1 LKPNER
7 ASFREFNKSPFIKSP
22 IKENISTFTHKV
34 SLIIQI
40 HLGGVDLPMD
50 KEFSI
55 IKRQFQSEKSII
67 FERVLRLIR
76 CVVECKAYECDAI
89 ATCNTL
95 ELLRS
100 IAAGYW
106 ENSTLQLRQLP
117 AIGPAAVRKLVQSN
131 VKTVEQLAAMDPAAI
146 ERVMSRNPPFGMKI
160 LGFVM
165 NFPRLTLLAEIKKTI
180 RIGDP
185 VKVQVKAQ
193 LGYSNAKF
201 PAWNRKTPTVTFT
214 ASLSKGRL
222 AYIWRGSLKRLE
234 KGFDITFTCELSY
247 FTDIIDCQLAC
258 EEIIGTI
265 QSVKLKPEIPASAFP
280 PLKPILSPAKTAPN
294 FVRAKATIVAE
305 EEEVEIVAAF
315 EAEEDIGNAASG
327 SDYGGDSVFDDFV
340 DIDVLERGTTGLN
353 GELEAAISEPLRME
367 NGKWRCNHKCRDA
380 QGNYLTKNGKPCKH
394 LCCREGLEKPR
405 KIQKKKV
412 R

>member
-1 LKPNER
+1 
-7 ASFREFNKSPFIKSP
+7 
-22 IKENISTFTHKV
+22 
-34 SLIIQI
+34 
-40 HLGGVDLPMD
+40 MD

-89 ATCNTL
+89 STCNTL

-117 AIGPAAVRKLVQSN
+117 TIGPAAVRKLVQSN
-131 VKTVEQLAAMDPAAI
+131 VKTVGQLAAMDPAAI

-160 LGFVM
+160 LGFVT
-165 NFPRLTLLAEIKKTI
+165 NFPRLTLQAEIKKKII

-201 PAWNRKTPTVTFT
+201 PAWNRKAPTVTFT

-234 KGFDITFTCELSY
+234 KGFDLTFTCELSY
-247 FTDIIDCQLAC
+247 LTDIIDCQLAC

-265 QSVKLKPEIPASAFP
+265 QSVELKPEIPASAFP
-280 PLKPILSPAKTAPN
+280 PPKPILPPAKAAPN
-294 FVRAKATIVAE
+294 FVRAKATIGAE
-305 EEEVEIVAAF
+305 EEIESVAAF
-315 EAEEDIGNAASG
+315 EAEEDIGDAAPG

-340 DIDVLERGTTGLN
+340 DIDVLERGATGVN

-380 QGNYLTKNGKPCKH
+380 QGNYLTKNGEPCKH

-412 R
+412 RWAQIFRSFSLTGLSQGA